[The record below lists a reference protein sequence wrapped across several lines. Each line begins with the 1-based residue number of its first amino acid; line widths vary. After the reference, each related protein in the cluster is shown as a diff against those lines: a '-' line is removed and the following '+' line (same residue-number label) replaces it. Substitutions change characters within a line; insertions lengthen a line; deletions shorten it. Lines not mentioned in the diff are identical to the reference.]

1 MTILGILKLVG
12 IAGLLVFI
20 VGMFGF
26 VKVPTD
32 KVCYISGFRRR
43 KVTGRI
49 GFFLRWFERVDYLD
63 LSVFSVDVNTT
74 EDVPTNDYINITV
87 DAIAKLQIDE
97 EVLDKASK
105 NFLNKKSNSIAED
118 VKDVLEGNLREI
130 IGQLKIE
137 EIVQDR
143 KNFNEKVQE
152 NVAPDLKEMGLKI
165 ISFTIQNF
173 QEDKG
178 VIENLGQEN
187 VSKITKEALIA
198 KANAEKEVNIAQANA
213 NKEAID
219 IKIKTDTEI
228 AEKENELAI
237 KKADLKVQADTKKAM
252 ADVTYEKEFERN
264 RKEVEQAKGEAD
276 FQKEEINI
284 KTQKAKLEAEV
295 KNEQEIKADADLYKR
310 TKEAEAKFKEKQKEM
325 EAIELEAKI
334 RASAKKIEAEAEAE
348 AIRIKAEANAK
359 AIEQEG
365 MAQAKSKQAI
375 LNAEAEGKKNSLL
388 AEAEGLDK
396 KAEAMKK
403 YGEGAL
409 LEMYFKALPEIAKN
423 VASPLEKVDKITM
436 YGDGNGEKMIGD
448 ITKMIEKVNSG
459 VGDSLGIDLKS
470 IVAGYLGKGL
480 VDKIN
485 KKVDNEDVTDK
496 S

>member
-12 IAGLLVFI
+12 IASVLVFI
-20 VGMFGF
+20 IGMFGY
-26 VKVPTD
+26 VKVPDD
-32 KVCYISGFRRR
+32 KVCFISGFRKRR
-43 KVTGRI
+43 ITGKI
-49 GFFLRWFERVDYLD
+49 AFYLRWFERVDYLD
-63 LSVFSVDVNTT
+63 LKAFSVDVNTS
-74 EDVPTNDYINITV
+74 EDVPTNDYINIKA
-87 DAIAKLQIDE
+87 DAIAKVQIDE

-105 NFLNKKSNSIAED
+105 NFLNKPSSTIADEI
-118 VKDVLEGNLREI
+118 KDVLEGNLREI

-137 EIVQDR
+137 EIVQNR
-143 KNFNEKVQE
+143 KEFNNKVQE
-152 NVAPDLKEMGLKI
+152 NVSPDLKEMGLKI

-173 QEDKG
+173 QEERG
-178 VIENLGQEN
+178 IIENLGAEN
-187 VSKITKEALIA
+187 EAKITKEALIA
-198 KANAEKEVNIAQANA
+198 RAKAERDVNIEKAKAT
-213 NKEAID
+213 KEAID
-219 IKIKTDTEI
+219 VKVQTETEI
-228 AEKENELAI
+228 SIKENELNI
-237 KKADLKVQADTKKAM
+237 KKADLKVQSDTKKAI
-252 ADVTYEKEFERN
+252 ADVTYEKEFEKN

-284 KTQKAKLEAEV
+284 KTQKAKLEAQV
-295 KNEQEIKADADLYKR
+295 KNEQEIKADAELYKR
-310 TKEAEAKFKEKQKEM
+310 NKDAEAKLIEKQKEM
-325 EAIELEAKI
+325 EAIRLEAETK
-334 RASAKKIEAEAEAE
+334 ALAKKLEAEADAE

-365 MAQAKSKQAI
+365 LAQAKSIQAK

-436 YGDGNGEKMIGD
+436 YGEGNGEKMIGD

-470 IVAGYLGKGL
+470 IIAGYFTKG
-480 VDKIN
+480 VMDKIN
-485 KKVDNEDVTDK
+485 NKNNNETK
-496 S
+496 NQ

>member
-12 IAGLLVFI
+12 IASVLVFI
-20 VGMFGF
+20 IGMFGY
-26 VKVPTD
+26 VKVPDD
-32 KVCYISGFRRR
+32 KVCFISGFRKRR
-43 KVTGRI
+43 VTGKI
-49 GFFLRWFERVDYLD
+49 AFYLRWFERVDYLD
-63 LSVFSVDVNTT
+63 LKAFSVDVNTS
-74 EDVPTNDYINITV
+74 EDVPTNDYINIKA
-87 DAIAKLQIDE
+87 DAIAKVQIDE

-105 NFLNKKSNSIAED
+105 NFLNKPSSTIADEI
-118 VKDVLEGNLREI
+118 KDVLEGNLREI

-137 EIVQDR
+137 EIVQNR
-143 KNFNEKVQE
+143 KEFNNKVQE
-152 NVAPDLKEMGLKI
+152 NVSPDLKEMGLKI

-173 QEDKG
+173 QEERG
-178 VIENLGQEN
+178 IIENLGAEN
-187 VSKITKEALIA
+187 EAKITKEALIA
-198 KANAEKEVNIAQANA
+198 RAKAERDVNIEKAKAT
-213 NKEAID
+213 KEAID
-219 IKIKTDTEI
+219 VKVQTETEI
-228 AEKENELAI
+228 SIKENELNI
-237 KKADLKVQADTKKAM
+237 KKADLKVQSDTKKAM
-252 ADVTYEKEFERN
+252 ADVTYELETQKK

-295 KNEQEIKADADLYKR
+295 KNEQEIKADAELYKR
-310 TKEAEAKFKEKQKEM
+310 NKDAEAKLIEKQKEM
-325 EAIELEAKI
+325 EAIRLEAETK
-334 RASAKKIEAEAEAE
+334 ALAKKLEAEAEAE

-365 MAQAKSKQAI
+365 LAQAKSIQAK

-436 YGDGNGEKMIGD
+436 YGEGNGEKMIGD

-470 IVAGYLGKGL
+470 IIAGYFTKG
-480 VDKIN
+480 VMDKIN
-485 KKVDNEDVTDK
+485 NKNNNETK
-496 S
+496 NQ